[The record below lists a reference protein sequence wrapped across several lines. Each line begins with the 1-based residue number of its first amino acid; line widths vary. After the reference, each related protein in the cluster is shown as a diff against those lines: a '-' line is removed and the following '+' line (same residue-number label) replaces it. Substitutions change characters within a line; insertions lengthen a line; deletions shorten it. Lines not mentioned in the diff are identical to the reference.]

1 MAEKKEEQEKKEK
14 KVILIK
20 KHHSPAEE
28 AQKESSEKPAA
39 SGLKKKRVVIVKK
52 KTPEKKEPV
61 VAAQPADEPSQSVAP
76 AQVEQPVEKT
86 AEQPAEK
93 AAPVAEKKSAPSKK
107 AVAQESATSV
117 ESPAPKSSTESKAS
131 EEKPADSAKKAE
143 PAKPAE
149 SVKAVAPVK
158 AEQPAEAITKKSQ
171 ETQGAT
177 TPKKGEAQEKKGTA
191 QEKAAPKES
200 KPTTSEAPA
209 APEVAKKK
217 SADPVKTDKPKKTVI
232 KKPLGMVDRTGLDP
246 TRAPGRIVNKPFV
259 QQHLQ
264 NAQRNM
270 QQRDFRSRGGQ
281 DNRSGGGF
289 RGPAR
294 GGARPGGPR
303 QDNRGGFRGPAGGPP
318 RDRNGGPRAGGGFA
332 PVDSGDPSSP
342 YGKDNRG
349 STSRHGKGKSRQVYN
364 KKNKYQENL
373 DKINLSK
380 KTVVM
385 QNPVPKEIDIL
396 ENITI
401 SELAKKMNL
410 KSSEIMQKLMSMG
423 EMVSNMNQ
431 QIDAETATLVA
442 DEYSCKV
449 NIVSLYDETVIESHE
464 VAGATK
470 QERAPIVTVMGHV
483 DHGKTKLLDT
493 VRKSDVVAGE
503 FGGITQHI
511 GAYKIHH
518 GEKEIV
524 FLDTPGHAAFTMM
537 RARGAQVTD
546 VVVLVVAANDG
557 VMPQTVEAIHHAK
570 EADVPIIV
578 AVNKIDLPE
587 ANPDRVKQQLSEHD
601 LLPEDWGG
609 STMFCEVSALTGL
622 GIDDLLESILLQ
634 TEVMELEADYD
645 CRAEGKVLESR
656 MDQGRGNV
664 ADVVIQRGTLN
675 VGDPFV
681 AGIYAGKVRAIFNDR
696 GERIASAGPSTPVEV
711 TGLTGLPGAGTPFQV
726 TENEKMARQIG
737 AKRQELERHSSSQRA
752 KVSLDNLFAT
762 IQEGSI
768 QVLKVIIKSDVAG
781 SAEALKMTLEELS
794 TDEIKLSVIHASPGP
809 IVENDVTLASA
820 SDAILI
826 GFNVRP
832 TPQAQQLAEREKVE
846 IRKYNVIYDAVDEM
860 KLAMEGMLEPDY
872 REDQIGTVEVRETF
886 KVPKIGII
894 AGCYVTQGMVKRN
907 STVRVIRDNIEIHSG
922 KISSLKRMKD
932 DAKSVVQDFEC
943 GIGIENYQDLAVG
956 DILEVVEMVEIKKT
970 L

>member
-1 MAEKKEEQEKKEK
+1 MAEKKEEQDKKK
-14 KVILIK
+14 KVILLK
-20 KHHSPAEE
+20 KSHDSEPA
-28 AQKESSEKPAA
+28 KSEGP
-39 SGLKKKRVVIVKK
+39 KKKRVVVVRAKSTKK
-52 KTPEKKEPV
+52 AEEPTTAPASTTIESVVEEKTESAKSTKKSDSLKESAKSTAKKSTKKSAADTSDTPADSDVAKKPAASTKKSAQPVADSGDTQPTAPETEKKST
-61 VAAQPADEPSQSVAP
+61 AAPKATKSKDSTDAALAEKADVEAKSVAP
-76 AQVEQPVEKT
+76 TKE
-86 AEQPAEK
+86 
-93 AAPVAEKKSAPSKK
+93 AAD
-107 AVAQESATSV
+107 TT
-117 ESPAPKSSTESKAS
+117 STESESAS
-131 EEKPADSAKKAE
+131 Q
-143 PAKPAE
+143 E
-149 SVKAVAPVK
+149 SG
-158 AEQPAEAITKKSQ
+158 EKSQ
-171 ETQGAT
+171 PK
-177 TPKKGEAQEKKGTA
+177 TP
-191 QEKAAPKES
+191 
-200 KPTTSEAPA
+200 TSG
-209 APEVAKKK
+209 
-217 SADPVKTDKPKKTVI
+217 KKTVI

-264 NAQRNM
+264 QAQRNM
-270 QQRDFRSRGGQ
+270 QRRDSRDGGTNGRFQRGS
-281 DNRSGGGF
+281 GGF
-289 RGPAR
+289 RG
-294 GGARPGGPR
+294 
-303 QDNRGGFRGPAGGPP
+303 QDNRGGGFQ
-318 RDRNGGPRAGGGFA
+318 GGPRSGGFQGGPRSGGFQGGPRCGGFQGGPRGGGQGGA
-332 PVDSGDPSSP
+332 PVDSSDPNSP
-342 YGKDNRG
+342 YGKDNRNA
-349 STSRHGKGKSRQVYN
+349 SSRHGRGKKQTYS
-364 KKNKYQENL
+364 KKNKYQENF
-373 DKINLSK
+373 DKLTIAK
-380 KTVVM
+380 KTVVR

-401 SELAKKMNL
+401 SDLAKKMNL

-423 EMVSNMNQ
+423 EMVANMNQ

-449 NIVSLYDETVIESHE
+449 NIVSLYDETVIESQVVE
-464 VAGATK
+464 NAEMK
-470 QERAPIVTVMGHV
+470 ERAPIVTVMGHV
-483 DHGKTKLLDT
+483 DHGKTKLLDAI
-493 VRKSDVVAGE
+493 RKSDVVAGE

-518 GEKEIV
+518 GDKELV

-570 EADVPIIV
+570 EAEVPIIV
-578 AVNKIDLPE
+578 AVNKIDLPD
-587 ANPDRVKQQLSEHD
+587 ANPDRVKQQLSEHE
-601 LLPEDWGG
+601 LLPEEWGG
-609 STMFCEVSALTGL
+609 STLFCEVSALTSL
-622 GIDDLLESILLQ
+622 GIDELIDSILLQ
-634 TEVMELEADYD
+634 TEVMELQANYD

-656 MDQGRGNV
+656 LDQGRGNV
-664 ADVVIQRGTLN
+664 ADIIIQQGTLN

-696 GERIASAGPSTPVEV
+696 GERITSAGPSTPVEV

-737 AKRQELERHSSSQRA
+737 IKRQELERHSSGQRA
-752 KVSLDNLFAT
+752 KVSLDNLFET
-762 IQEGSI
+762 IQEGTI

-781 SAEALKMTLEELS
+781 SSEALKMTLEELS

-872 REDQIGTVEVRETF
+872 REDQIGTVEVREIF

-894 AGCYVTQGMVKRN
+894 AGCYVTKGMVKRN
-907 STVRVIRDNIEIHSG
+907 STVRVIRESIEIHCG

-943 GIGIENYQDLAVG
+943 GIGIENYQDLKAG
-956 DILEVVEMVEIKKT
+956 DILEVVELVEIKKT

>member
-1 MAEKKEEQEKKEK
+1 MANKDEQEKKAK
-14 KVILIK
+14 KVILLK
-20 KHHSPAEE
+20 KHNTPDVPAE
-28 AQKESSEKPAA
+28 ASSSKEET
-39 SGLKKKRVVIVKK
+39 KKKRVVVVKK
-52 KTPEKKEPV
+52 KAPV
-61 VAAQPADEPSQSVAP
+61 V
-76 AQVEQPVEKT
+76 
-86 AEQPAEK
+86 EK
-93 AAPVAEKKSAPSKK
+93 AAPEEVKAPEAPQKPVESVAPESEPKKEVKKSTP
-107 AVAQESATSV
+107 
-117 ESPAPKSSTESKAS
+117 
-131 EEKPADSAKKAE
+131 E
-143 PAKPAE
+143 PAVE
-149 SVKAVAPVK
+149 
-158 AEQPAEAITKKSQ
+158 E
-171 ETQGAT
+171 
-177 TPKKGEAQEKKGTA
+177 TPKKVEAPKASPVKTEAPKAPVQPEVVSTPEAKVVDTPAPVEK
-191 QEKAAPKES
+191 APKEPS
-200 KPTTSEAPA
+200 Q
-209 APEVAKKK
+209 PEPVKEVKK
-217 SADPVKTDKPKKTVI
+217 SSDSSVKEEPVVKSQKKTVI
-232 KKPLGMVDRTGLDP
+232 KKPLGMVDRSGLDP
-246 TRAPGRIVNKPFV
+246 SRAPGRIVNKPFV

-264 NAQRNM
+264 NAQRSL
-270 QQRDFRSRGGQ
+270 QRRVPGGPQ
-281 DNRSGGGF
+281 G
-289 RGPAR
+289 
-294 GGARPGGPR
+294 GGPR
-303 QDNRGGFRGPAGGPP
+303 QGGGRPGGYQGRPGGYQGRPGGYQGKPGGAPGGYNQRPGGGPRPGGFRKSDNDAPAPP
-318 RDRNGGPRAGGGFA
+318 FA
-332 PVDSGDPSSP
+332 EN
-342 YGKDNRG
+342 KG
-349 STSRHGKGKSRQVYN
+349 SSRHGKAKNKQVYT

-401 SELAKKMNL
+401 SDLAKKMNL

-423 EMVSNMNQ
+423 EPVSNMNQ

-449 NIVSLYDETVIESHE
+449 KIVSLYDETVIESHE
-464 VAGATK
+464 IEDEDLL
-470 QERAPIVTVMGHV
+470 ERAPIVTVMGHV
-483 DHGKTKLLDT
+483 DHGKTKLLDAI
-493 VRKSDVVAGE
+493 RSSDVVAGE

-518 GEKEIV
+518 GEKELV

-537 RARGAQVTD
+537 RSRGAQVTD
-546 VVVLVVAANDG
+546 IVVLVVAANDG
-557 VMPQTVEAIHHAK
+557 VMPQTIEAIHHAK

-578 AVNKIDLPE
+578 AINKIDLPE
-587 ANPDRVKQQLSEHD
+587 ANTDRIKQQLSEHD

-609 STMFCEVSALTGL
+609 STMFCEISALKRL
-622 GIDDLLESILLQ
+622 GIDDLIEAILLQ
-634 TEVMELEADYD
+634 TEVMELKSNFT

-664 ADVVIQRGTLN
+664 ADIIIQRGTLN

-681 AGIYAGKVRAIFNDR
+681 AGVFAGKVRAIFDDR
-696 GERIASAGPSTPVEV
+696 GNRITTAGPSTPVEV

-726 TENEKMARQIG
+726 TENEKIARQIG
-737 AKRQELERHSSSQRA
+737 LKRQELERYSSAQRS
-752 KVSLDNLFAT
+752 KVSLDNLFDT
-762 IQEGSI
+762 IKEGSI

-781 SAEALKMTLEELS
+781 SSEALKMALEELS

-809 IVENDVTLASA
+809 IVENDVNLASA

-872 REDQIGTVEVRETF
+872 REEQIGTVEVRETF

-894 AGCYVTQGMVKRN
+894 AGCYVTDGMVKRN
-907 STVRVIRDNIEIHSG
+907 STVRIIREGIEIHCG

-943 GIGIENYQDLAVG
+943 GIGIENYQDLAPG
-956 DILEVVEMVEIKKT
+956 DILEVVELVEIKKT